1 MNIKIVLGSLCAS
14 FSTWEQ
20 MFFHGTASVPDTL
33 VFVTRFSPGAVYG
46 ASIIC
51 MKWDLKLKN
60 VYTMVA
66 IRSSDA
72 VLFFTMMKTV
82 ENQVLFFFYWPQL
95 LLRSYADKTKLKTA
109 SVYKLA

>member
-1 MNIKIVLGSLCAS
+1 MLQPGCRASAAITGYFLLYIYMKMNIKIVLGSLCAS

-51 MKWDLKLKN
+51 MK
-60 VYTMVA
+60 
-66 IRSSDA
+66 
-72 VLFFTMMKTV
+72 
-82 ENQVLFFFYWPQL
+82 
-95 LLRSYADKTKLKTA
+95 
-109 SVYKLA
+109 